1 MRNIGARATL
11 HLGNFDQEDRMAD
24 ERENN
29 QDLPKHPANEDKV
42 QTPGREANAARPLN
56 ESDEAQGS
64 NDSKPVQESR
74 SFDSRGALAQNS
86 GTSHGADAETP
97 PSANEGRLGPGAD
110 PAEGKR

>member
-1 MRNIGARATL
+1 MRNIGPRAAL

-64 NDSKPVQESR
+64 KESKPATESR
-74 SFDSRGALAQNS
+74 SFDARGALAQNS
-86 GTSHGADAETP
+86 GTSHGGDGETP
-97 PSANEGRLGPGAD
+97 PSSNEGRLGPGGD
-110 PAEGKR
+110 PVEGKR